1 MLKRQHELIQL
12 QYLIP
17 MKIWSRM
24 FKKRIHFSLF
34 LLFTQLPSNTRTDN
48 QNGRIVRD
56 PIKVERLIKFKV
68 GLNATLYSLRELI
81 TNITVLTKLD
91 DFLR

>member
-1 MLKRQHELIQL
+1 M
-12 QYLIP
+12 
-17 MKIWSRM
+17 
-24 FKKRIHFSLF
+24 
-34 LLFTQLPSNTRTDN
+34 QLPSNTRTDN

-68 GLNATLYSLRELI
+68 GLNATLYSLRELT